1 MHSLTSQP
9 TIVNGALLYQDSPL
23 VRAVEKG
30 YVLVVD
36 EADKAPTQ
44 VTSILKS
51 LVEDGELLLGDGRR
65 IVPCNYDSS
74 AGGVG
79 IIRMHVDFRMIV
91 LAVCSRSV

>member
-1 MHSLTSQP
+1 VHSLTSQP
-9 TIVNGALLYQDSPL
+9 TIVNGILLYQDSPL
-23 VRAVEKG
+23 VRAVEMG

-65 IVPCNYDSS
+65 IIPYDSDS
-74 AGGVG
+74 SKRDANT
-79 IIRMHVDFRMIV
+79 IPMHPKFRMIV
-91 LAVCSRSV
+91 LAVFLSR